1 MIDTSGKPSRPLAR
15 SSFSRAQRPSSV
27 HIRTTEA
34 NSEDDG
40 GPGDSFYKNSFHTH
54 AARGKV
60 KVKNKS
66 KKDTTFVHF
75 GNDSW
80 NLVLHML
87 FGIRQSV
94 HSVRYDDV
102 F

>member
-1 MIDTSGKPSRPLAR
+1 MLIT
-15 SSFSRAQRPSSV
+15 
-27 HIRTTEA
+27 
-34 NSEDDG
+34 SEDN
-40 GPGDSFYKNSFHTH
+40 DSDDEREDSEERHANFHAH
-54 AARGKV
+54 AALSLV
-60 KVKNKS
+60 KVQNKS

>member
-1 MIDTSGKPSRPLAR
+1 MLVPTNHSDS
-15 SSFSRAQRPSSV
+15 
-27 HIRTTEA
+27 
-34 NSEDDG
+34 DDENR
-40 GPGDSFYKNSFHTH
+40 GDSE
-54 AARGKV
+54 RGTFQNAHKALASV

-94 HSVRYDDV
+94 NSVRYDDV
-102 F
+102 FQLTESEFKSKQRYELEA